1 MSGNLA
7 PEHFEAILTGL
18 PNGVYVV
25 NSERKILFWNSGAE
39 RITGYRS
46 QEVLG
51 RYCQDNLLMHCDEN
65 YTPLCE
71 DCPLQKTI
79 EDGRPRE
86 VNLYLRH
93 KEGHRVPVKV
103 RAVAVRDADG
113 AIIGA
118 AETFDECH
126 DVPELQMHPNAK
138 LVRNHTDQRTG
149 VSDQP
154 STERYLAA
162 CVQDYAEDHIPF
174 GVLVIAVDDLD
185 QFRGRYGGEAVVK
198 IMHTIATTVA
208 KSLRGGDI
216 VGDWSGNRFLA
227 LVVNCPPE
235 TLARLV
241 FMLKRV
247 VSVAEISWWGE
258 RLGVTVSIGGAAVR
272 PDDTV
277 ESLLARS
284 EGALL
289 ACAGKGGNSAD
300 VL

>member
-1 MSGNLA
+1 MSGSLT
-7 PEHFEAILTGL
+7 PESFEAILTGL

-25 NSERKILFWNSGAE
+25 DQERKILFWNSGAE

-51 RYCQDNLLMHCDEN
+51 RHCQDNLLMHCDEN
-65 YTPLCE
+65 YTPMCGT
-71 DCPLQKTI
+71 CPLKMTI

-86 VNLYLRH
+86 ATLYLRH
-93 KEGHRVPVKV
+93 KEGHRIPVKV
-103 RAVAVRDADG
+103 RAVPVRDPDG

-118 AETFDECH
+118 AESFDECH

-149 VSDQP
+149 VSDQS

-162 CVQDYAEDHIPF
+162 CVQDYSEDHIPF
-174 GVLVIAVDDLD
+174 GVLMIAIDDLD

-208 KSLRGGDI
+208 KSLREGDI

-227 LVVNCPPE
+227 LVVNCPAE

-258 RLGVTVSIGGAAVR
+258 RLAVTVSIGGAAVR

-277 ESLLARS
+277 ESLLARCES
-284 EGALL
+284 ALL